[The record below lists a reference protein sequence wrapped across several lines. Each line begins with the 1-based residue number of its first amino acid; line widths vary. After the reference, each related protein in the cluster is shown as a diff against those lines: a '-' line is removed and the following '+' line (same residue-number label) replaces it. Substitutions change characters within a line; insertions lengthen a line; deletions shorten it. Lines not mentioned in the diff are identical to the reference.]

1 MQFHLVGVLLEFSK
15 CLAERSVSI
24 FAVSTWDTDYI
35 CVKEEDFSKACG
47 ALKEDGWTVVDQALQ

>member
-15 CLAERSVSI
+15 CLAQRSVSI

-35 CVKEEDFSKACG
+35 CVKGNDFENACQ
-47 ALKEDGWTVVDQALQ
+47 ALRDDGWNVVDKAD